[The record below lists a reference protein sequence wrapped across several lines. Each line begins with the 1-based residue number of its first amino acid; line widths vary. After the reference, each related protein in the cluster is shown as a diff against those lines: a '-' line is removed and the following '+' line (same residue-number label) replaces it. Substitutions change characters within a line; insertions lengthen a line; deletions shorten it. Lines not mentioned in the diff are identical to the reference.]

1 MAKKPANNQRA
12 APKPAAGDKAAKAGT
27 PKPPKGSAKGAAATR
42 VSASVAPAGGLGKAD
57 VKKIQEMLKSKTADD
72 VSLGLSLL
80 ESLGATQADYEAV
93 FTGPV
98 IKSVLKGWVAASWGA
113 VAILKILTMHDAV
126 SESFHKVASE
136 LSLQRPRNAITPQN
150 FNFSRLRSEQNR
162 QRLAD
167 IVGEV
172 SSRLETVRLVASV
185 RPSFIAKWDDS
196 AKPTNPFIEL
206 VNIASGSFTMGS
218 PPNEAN
224 RGDDEIPVTVRIT
237 KPFAMG
243 RSVVTQG
250 QWRAV
255 MGSEPWRDKFV
266 DKNQFGNDFPAV
278 GVSWV
283 SAALFCL
290 VITDLEREVGRL
302 LPTQAYR
309 LPTEAEW
316 EYACRAGTTAAYSF
330 GDDPEQ
336 LGEYA
341 WYAGNSK
348 RKLHKVAGKMD
359 GWYRKKPNAWGLF
372 DMHGNV
378 EEWCSDWYDA
388 TLIGGDN
395 PVGPSAGSIRVS
407 RGGSFEAPANYCRSA
422 CRRQFDFPYQGCGL
436 CGFRV
441 VLE

>member
-1 MAKKPANNQRA
+1 MTKKPAKKSA
-12 APKPAAGDKAAKAGT
+12 VETETPKHIGAEIAKAAKNI
-27 PKPPKGSAKGAAATR
+27 PKSITLAQVSPAVAAT
-42 VSASVAPAGGLGKAD
+42 VGKLEI
-57 VKKIQEMLKSKTADD
+57 KKVRDLLTSKKPDAVT
-72 VSLGLSLL
+72 LGLSLL

-98 IKSVLKGWVAASWGA
+98 IKSVLKGWVAESSGA
-113 VAILKILTMHDAV
+113 VAILKMLTMHDAV
-126 SESFHKVASE
+126 SESFDKVASE
-136 LSLQRPRNAITPQN
+136 LSLQRPGKAVTPQN
-150 FNFSRLRSEQNR
+150 FNFSRLR
-162 QRLAD
+162 L
-167 IVGEV
+167 I
-172 SSRLETVRLVASV
+172 ASV
-185 RPSFIAKWDDS
+185 RPSFIAKWGDS

-206 VNIASGSFTMGS
+206 VNISSGSFTMGS

-224 RGDDEIPVTVRIT
+224 RGDDENPVTVRIT

-255 MGSEPWRDKFV
+255 MGSEPWRPGPWSWDKFV
-266 DKNQFGNDFPAV
+266 DENQYGNDFPAV
-278 GVSWV
+278 GVSWE
-283 SAALFCL
+283 SAALFCV

-302 LPTQAYR
+302 LPTQVYR

-316 EYACRAGTTAAYSF
+316 EYACRAGTTTAYSF

-388 TLIGGDN
+388 TLIGGDD

-407 RGGSFEAPANYCRSA
+407 RGGSFEAPEDYCRSA
-422 CRRQFDFPYQGCGL
+422 CRRDFDFPWRGEYGL